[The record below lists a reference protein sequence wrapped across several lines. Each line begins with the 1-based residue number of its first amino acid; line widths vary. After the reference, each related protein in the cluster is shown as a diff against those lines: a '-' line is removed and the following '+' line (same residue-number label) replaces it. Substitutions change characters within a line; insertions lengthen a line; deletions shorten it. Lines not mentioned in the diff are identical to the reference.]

1 LFGRL
6 LYILLYRLLEPK
18 KLRGVVL
25 QRPGAFFMPYLTLQR
40 GTYYFQLRVP
50 RKHQTEFGP
59 LVRVCL
65 GTSDPAAAKVL
76 AMHLAA
82 QWLARFSGLTLPT
95 LGALPC
101 ADTGLNSDG
110 ASLAESASIPPERG
124 DAPQPSPAPVPLA
137 HSHKFIAV
145 FEYWRDLNPHRPLRT
160 VVEFES
166 CAEAFDRFIQRPVA
180 QVDRRLVAAYRD
192 SLLARSL
199 HPKTVTTKL
208 SHLSAMLQA
217 SVDAGRLSA
226 NPIRG
231 LRVPQSE
238 GVSLGR
244 RAFTSEELQ
253 VLFSS
258 PVYSAR
264 LRSKGC
270 GGEACAWL
278 PALAL
283 LTGCRLEELCQLR
296 LSDIT
301 VDADLGMLLHIRP
314 DGATVRVKNQSS
326 IRTVPVHPELL
337 RIGFGHYV
345 DGLRLGASEWLFPDL
360 GVDRFG
366 KRSGAWSKWF
376 GRYLR
381 DRSGCCL
388 EDRGLV
394 FHGLRHTF
402 KTLCRAA
409 RVPEDVHDRLTGHSN
424 GAVGRRYGSMPTDIL
439 VSAMQSIAC
448 PVALPILVDHE

>member
-1 LFGRL
+1 
-6 LYILLYRLLEPK
+6 
-18 KLRGVVL
+18 
-25 QRPGAFFMPYLTLQR
+25 MPYLTLQR

-50 RKHQTEFGP
+50 RKRQTEFGP

-65 GTSDPAAAKVL
+65 GTNDPATAKVL

-95 LGALPC
+95 LGALPS
-101 ADTGLNSDG
+101 AEARVASSAPAHAELALN
-110 ASLAESASIPPERG
+110 PPGSG
-124 DAPQPSPAPVPLA
+124 DASAPSPTGVPLA
-137 HSHKFIAV
+137 HSHKFIAA

-160 VVEFES
+160 VVEFEA
-166 CAEAFDRFIQRPVA
+166 CAEAFDRFIQCPVA
-180 QVDRRLVAAYRD
+180 QVDRRMVAAYRD

-217 SVDAGRLSA
+217 SVDAGRLPS

-238 GVSLGR
+238 GLSLGR
-244 RAFTSEELQ
+244 RAFTADELQ
-253 VLFSS
+253 ILFSS
-258 PVYSAR
+258 PVYSTR

-301 VDADLGMLLHIRP
+301 FDAQLGMLLHIRP

-337 RIGFGHYV
+337 RIGFARYV
-345 DGLRLGASEWLFPDL
+345 DGLRHSGNEWLFPDL
-360 GVDRFG
+360 SLDRFG

-381 DRSGCCL
+381 DRSGCSL

-424 GAVGRRYGSMPTDIL
+424 GSVGRRYGSMPTDIL
-439 VSAMQSIAC
+439 VSAMQSITC
-448 PVALPILVDHE
+448 PIALPILIDGE